1 MDKPIIKT
9 RGLGLQLGLKYLLK
23 DINWDIEEKSRW
35 LVLGMNGS
43 GKTTLL
49 SILSGYQSYNH
60 GEVFY
65 KERMYSKED
74 IFFIR
79 KKMGWISNSFYDQIY
94 RHETVLDVLL
104 AGLNGNY
111 GIEDNLIDRKNII
124 AIKDLLKMMG
134 LENSLNSEF
143 CWLSKGEKQ
152 TVLIIRALL
161 LNPEI
166 LVFDEPMTGLDILA
180 RESIR
185 RFIEL
190 IAERKQHTMI
200 YVTHH
205 FDEVSPMLFDKCM
218 LLKHGS
224 VYRQGTIEE
233 IFQTKV
239 ISDFLGV
246 QTKVTQD
253 NDEYYKLTFN
263 ERDGERK

>member
-1 MDKPIIKT
+1 MAKPIIKT

-23 DINWDIEEKSRW
+23 DINWDIEEQSRW

-49 SILSGYQSYNH
+49 SILSGYQTYNH

-65 KERMYSKED
+65 KERMYSNED

-79 KKMGWISNSFYDQIY
+79 KKMGWISNSFFDQVY
-94 RHETVLDVLL
+94 RHESVLDVLL
-104 AGLNGNY
+104 AGLNGKY
-111 GIEDNLIDRKNII
+111 GIEDNLIDRRNII
-124 AIKDLLKMMG
+124 AINGLLKMMG
-134 LENSLNSEF
+134 LENSLNNEF
-143 CWLSKGEKQ
+143 GWLSKGEKQ

-190 IAERKQHTMI
+190 IAKRKQHTMI

-233 IFQTKV
+233 IFQSKV

-246 QTKVTQD
+246 QTNVTQD
-253 NDEYYKLTFN
+253 NDGYYKLTFN